1 MARSSSIVLVAIL
14 SLTVFMAV
22 ESNGM
27 DREAEVREAVDAFG
41 RAFAEA
47 DVATLKSLLHENYVH
62 VNGRS
67 GNVLNRAEWLEWVTS
82 RRREMQSGELVVNE
96 YRIKDLQIV
105 LSEATAI
112 VVGVVISSQSRN
124 GKSTE
129 SRIRFTNLWVHR
141 KGGWFRAAF
150 HDSAI
155 PLTNS

>member
-1 MARSSSIVLVAIL
+1 MARSSSIVLIAIL
-14 SLTVFMAV
+14 SLTAFNAI
-22 ESNGM
+22 EANGM
-27 DREAEVREAVDAFG
+27 DREAEVRDAVNTFG

-82 RRREMQSGELVVNE
+82 RRAEIQSGELVVND

-105 LSEATAI
+105 LGEATAI
-112 VVGVVISSQSRN
+112 VVGVVVSSQTKN
-124 GKSTE
+124 GNSTE
-129 SRIRFTNLWVHR
+129 SRIRFTNLWVYR
-141 KGGWFRAAF
+141 KGGWIRSAF

-155 PLTNS
+155 PLTKP